1 MELKY
6 LRTELHRLT
15 ALVEGWTG
23 TDEIPALERDL
34 ALEKLRSLYEML
46 RFDPAPQPVG
56 EEESRQMPLPVSID
70 LGEMLSL
77 DELPDR
83 EPEAVVEAFADEE
96 LADSAPVEE
105 PVAAEELVLAGNPAP
120 ATGNPAPAANPA
132 PVEEPA
138 PAEDVAPTV
147 EPVPMEEPAKHEA
160 SAPAA
165 EPVMTAEPVQAAE
178 ASLSMEASAPAVE
191 PAQSAESVSE
201 KEAVETGQ
209 SAPAEPAKAEEP
221 IAEANPAPAAEASL
235 SAEASASVAE
245 PAAAPDA
252 ERESAPRTK
261 EPQEAA
267 TAEAE
272 HPTDNTR
279 RQSPSPRVAPTLFG
293 LEEETVRHRYR
304 QRVIMS
310 LYDYDTTPTAPT
322 RERSDDAIRAAA
334 ATTPAPAAASSPESD
349 DEVFS
354 VLEVSA
360 AGPVGETVAEHADAG
375 HAVAEPAQPESP
387 SAAEASTTWSAAAA
401 SAAQEPDAAELSGAA
416 EPSEAAGEPLAGEP
430 DANVDAGEIEP
441 EEPAESSS
449 AESSSAEPAA
459 PEPAVTLSQAVTPSP
474 AGSPA
479 AGAAVPET
487 PAEPLPR
494 GAVLGEVINHDVQTL
509 ADTIAPPRDIASEL
523 RRSEPVTDLRKAIG
537 INDKFLMIRDL
548 FGGDGASYEVAIRAL
563 NAFDNLD
570 DCMIYIAEHYAWNA
584 NSDGAKL
591 LMELLE
597 RKFA

>member
-1 MELKY
+1 
-6 LRTELHRLT
+6 
-15 ALVEGWTG
+15 
-23 TDEIPALERDL
+23 
-34 ALEKLRSLYEML
+34 
-46 RFDPAPQPVG
+46 
-56 EEESRQMPLPVSID
+56 
-70 LGEMLSL
+70 
-77 DELPDR
+77 
-83 EPEAVVEAFADEE
+83 
-96 LADSAPVEE
+96 
-105 PVAAEELVLAGNPAP
+105 
-120 ATGNPAPAANPA
+120 
-132 PVEEPA
+132 
-138 PAEDVAPTV
+138 
-147 EPVPMEEPAKHEA
+147 
-160 SAPAA
+160 
-165 EPVMTAEPVQAAE
+165 
-178 ASLSMEASAPAVE
+178 
-191 PAQSAESVSE
+191 
-201 KEAVETGQ
+201 
-209 SAPAEPAKAEEP
+209 
-221 IAEANPAPAAEASL
+221 
-235 SAEASASVAE
+235 
-245 PAAAPDA
+245 
-252 ERESAPRTK
+252 
-261 EPQEAA
+261 
-267 TAEAE
+267 
-272 HPTDNTR
+272 
-279 RQSPSPRVAPTLFG
+279 
-293 LEEETVRHRYR
+293 
-304 QRVIMS
+304 MS

-322 RERSDDAIRAAA
+322 RERTDDAIRAAA

-387 SAAEASTTWSAAAA
+387 SAAEPSSAGSAADA

-416 EPSEAAGEPLAGEP
+416 EPSDAAGEPLAGEP

-441 EEPAESSS
+441 EEPA
-449 AESSSAEPAA
+449 A
-459 PEPAVTLSQAVTPSP
+459 PEPVVMPSP

-479 AGAAVPET
+479 AGAAAPET

>member
-6 LRTELHRLT
+6 LRTELHRLI

-46 RFDPAPQPVG
+46 RFDAAPQPVG

-105 PVAAEELVLAGNPAP
+105 P
-120 ATGNPAPAANPA
+120 
-132 PVEEPA
+132 A
-138 PAEDVAPTV
+138 PAENVAPTV

-165 EPVMTAEPVQAAE
+165 ESVITEASAPTAEPV
-178 ASLSMEASAPAVE
+178 
-191 PAQSAESVSE
+191 
-201 KEAVETGQ
+201 
-209 SAPAEPAKAEEP
+209 
-221 IAEANPAPAAEASL
+221 PAAEASL
-235 SAEASASVAE
+235 SAEASAPAVEPAPSAEPVSEKEAVEAGKSASAE
-245 PAAAPDA
+245 PAKAEETIAEVNSVPTAEASLAAEASASATEAAVAPVA

-261 EPQEAA
+261 EPQEVA

-272 HPTDNTR
+272 HTADNTR

-293 LEEETVRHRYR
+293 LEEETVRHRHR

-322 RERSDDAIRAAA
+322 RERSDDAVRAAA

-387 SAAEASTTWSAAAA
+387 SAAEASSTWSAADA
-401 SAAQEPDAAELSGAA
+401 SAAQEPDAAE
-416 EPSEAAGEPLAGEP
+416 PSDAAGEPLAGEP
-430 DANVDAGEIEP
+430 DANVDAGETEP
-441 EEPAESSS
+441 EESSESP
-449 AESSSAEPAA
+449 SAEPAA
-459 PEPAVTLSQAVTPSP
+459 PEPAVTSSP

-479 AGAAVPET
+479 AGAAASET

>member
-15 ALVEGWTG
+15 ALVEGWIG

-46 RFDPAPQPVG
+46 RFDAAPQPVG

-120 ATGNPAPAANPA
+120 ATGNPAP
-132 PVEEPA
+132 VEEPA

-201 KEAVETGQ
+201 KEAVEAGK
-209 SAPAEPAKAEEP
+209 SASAEPAKAEEP
-221 IAEANPAPAAEASL
+221 IVEANPAPAAEASL

-245 PAAAPDA
+245 PAAAPVA

-293 LEEETVRHRYR
+293 LEEETVRHRHR

-322 RERSDDAIRAAA
+322 RERTDDAIRAAA

-387 SAAEASTTWSAAAA
+387 SAAEPSSAGSAADA

-416 EPSEAAGEPLAGEP
+416 EPSDAAGEPLAGEP

-449 AESSSAEPAA
+449 AEPAA
-459 PEPAVTLSQAVTPSP
+459 PEPVVMPSP

-479 AGAAVPET
+479 AGAAAPET

>member
-15 ALVEGWTG
+15 ALVEGWIG

-46 RFDPAPQPVG
+46 RFDAAPQPVG

-120 ATGNPAPAANPA
+120 ATGNPAP
-132 PVEEPA
+132 VEEPA

-201 KEAVETGQ
+201 KEAVEAGK
-209 SAPAEPAKAEEP
+209 SASAEPAKAEEP
-221 IAEANPAPAAEASL
+221 IVEANPAPAAEPTVAPA
-235 SAEASASVAE
+235 AEA
-245 PAAAPDA
+245 AAAPVA

-272 HPTDNTR
+272 HTVDNTR

-293 LEEETVRHRYR
+293 LEEETVRHRHR

-322 RERSDDAIRAAA
+322 RERTDDAIRAAA

-387 SAAEASTTWSAAAA
+387 SAAEPSSAGSAADA
-401 SAAQEPDAAELSGAA
+401 SAAEEPDAAELSD
-416 EPSEAAGEPLAGEP
+416 AAGEPLAGEP
-430 DANVDAGEIEP
+430 DANVDAGETEP
-441 EEPAESSS
+441 EEPAESP
-449 AESSSAEPAA
+449 SAEPAA

>member
-46 RFDPAPQPVG
+46 RFDAAPQPVG

-83 EPEAVVEAFADEE
+83 EPEAVVEAFAGEE
-96 LADSAPVEE
+96 LADSAPAEE
-105 PVAAEELVLAGNPAP
+105 PVAAEEPVLGDNPAP
-120 ATGNPAPAANPA
+120 AAGNPAPAANPA
-132 PVEEPA
+132 PAEEPA
-138 PAEDVAPTV
+138 PAEDAAPTV

-160 SAPAA
+160 SAPVAESVITETSAPAA
-165 EPVMTAEPVQAAE
+165 EPVMTAEPVPAAASLSAE
-178 ASLSMEASAPAVE
+178 ASALAVE
-191 PAQSAESVSE
+191 PAPSAEPVSE
-201 KEAVETGQ
+201 KEAVEAGK
-209 SAPAEPAKAEEP
+209 SASAESAKAEET
-221 IAEANPAPAAEASL
+221 ITEANPAPAAEPTVAPA
-235 SAEASASVAE
+235 AEA
-245 PAAAPDA
+245 AAAPVA

-272 HPTDNTR
+272 HTADNTR

-293 LEEETVRHRYR
+293 LEEETVRHRHR

-310 LYDYDTTPTAPT
+310 LYDYDTTPTAPM
-322 RERSDDAIRAAA
+322 RERPDDAVRAAA

-360 AGPVGETVAEHADAG
+360 AGPVSETVAEHADAG

-387 SAAEASTTWSAAAA
+387 SAAEPSSAGSAADA
-401 SAAQEPDAAELSGAA
+401 SAAQEPDAAELSDAA
-416 EPSEAAGEPLAGEP
+416 EPSDAAGEPLAGEP
-430 DANVDAGEIEP
+430 DANVDAGETEP
-441 EEPAESSS
+441 EKPSESP
-449 AESSSAEPAA
+449 SAEPAA
-459 PEPAVTLSQAVTPSP
+459 PEPAVTPSP

-479 AGAAVPET
+479 AGAAAPET